1 MLFVNVTI
9 DPSISASVQNFA
21 NPSWDTFLVLFF
33 ATAAIIYAFFVSR
46 ERLAVVL
53 LSVYSSLAIVSSTPI
68 IATLLKGYE
77 DVKFFEAKLGVFLAL
92 FLLLYVL
99 FSRNMTLHSDIGHRW
114 WQAVILSVLQVGL
127 LISCILS
134 FIPQDVF
141 SSELSRAL
149 FTSDT
154 ARSAWILS
162 PIAAMLFMRNK
173 HHGAP
178 SPRSL

>member
-9 DPSISASVQNFA
+9 DPSVASSVQNFA

-33 ATAAIIYAFFVSR
+33 VTAAIIYAFFVSR

-53 LSVYSSLAIVSSTPI
+53 LSTYSSLAIVGGTPI

-77 DVKFFEAKLGVFLAL
+77 DAHFFGAKLGVFIAL

-99 FSRNMTLHSDIGHRW
+99 FSRNMTLHSEIGHRW
-114 WQAVILSVLQVGL
+114 WQAVMLSILQVGL
-127 LISCILS
+127 LISSILS
-134 FIPQDVF
+134 FIPHDVF
-141 SSELSRAL
+141 SSDLSRSL

-154 ARSAWILS
+154 ARSAWLLA
-162 PIAAMLFMRNK
+162 PIAAMLLMRNK
-173 HHGAP
+173 HHQ
-178 SPRSL
+178 SPGPRPL